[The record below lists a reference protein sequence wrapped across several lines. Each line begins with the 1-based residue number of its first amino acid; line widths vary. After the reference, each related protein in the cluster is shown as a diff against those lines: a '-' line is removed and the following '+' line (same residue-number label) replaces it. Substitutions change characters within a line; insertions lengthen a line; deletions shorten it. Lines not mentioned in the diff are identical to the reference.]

1 MAGLT
6 GEQIRDAAR
15 KAKQPQK
22 LITVPGLGDV
32 WVRGMSGRER
42 DKFEEGLRIKSGKR
56 AGQSDLKNFRAR
68 RAVQLIVNEDGS
80 RALNDGDADLLGNL
94 SDTVLDQILYEVNEL
109 SGVGEEAAEELGND
123 SASQT
128 ASDGSVSSSPT
139 N

>member
-6 GEQIRDAAR
+6 GEQIREKAR
-15 KAKQPQK
+15 NVTQPQK
-22 LITVPGLGDV
+22 LITVPGLGDI

-42 DKFEEGLRIKSGKR
+42 DKFEEGLRIKTGKR

-68 RAVQLIVNEDGS
+68 RAVQLIVNEDGT

-94 SDTVLDQILYEVNEL
+94 PDGQLDQILYEVNEL
-109 SGVGEEAAEELGND
+109 SGVGDEAVTELGNGSASQAATGD
-123 SASQT
+123 SAS
-128 ASDGSVSSSPT
+128 SSLS